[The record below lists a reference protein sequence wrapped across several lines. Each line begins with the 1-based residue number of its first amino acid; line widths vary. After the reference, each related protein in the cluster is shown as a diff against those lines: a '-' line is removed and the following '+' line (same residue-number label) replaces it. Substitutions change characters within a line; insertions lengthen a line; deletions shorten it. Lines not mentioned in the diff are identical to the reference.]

1 MRRVGQLPV
10 SGSIPFHFL
19 SRAHKKGLVILALR
33 VRRDR
38 CRAESTLEVKSYDN
52 DNELDYGFDGFF
64 FCVFHGVLIIKVN
77 DVSSGCV
84 RDAFG

>member
-52 DNELDYGFDGFF
+52 DNERQRMKS
-64 FCVFHGVLIIKVN
+64 VLAIFQYKAINV
-77 DVSSGCV
+77 
-84 RDAFG
+84 